1 MNRNII
7 AVAVIATTASGCYH
21 AVADTGLAPSP
32 QVIDKAWAHGFVYGL
47 VPPSVVE
54 TASKYPQGVSKVET
68 QHSFLNML
76 AQALTAGLYTPMKI
90 TVTCAGSGATGIA
103 PADVTYVQAQAPP
116 RSAPRVSPIVPQSG
130 PPILPGA
137 GSQAAIGAPRS
148 ESDRSAGVRAFAEA
162 NAHVGNHEW
171 AKAEQSYQRAV
182 LYDGSVAEYHAALGR
197 LMMILHRWED
207 AQASFSAAVL
217 LDVDNPEYRRLLKE
231 VRSRTLTCATGLK

>member
-7 AVAVIATTASGCYH
+7 AVAVISLTASGCYH
-21 AVADTGLAPSP
+21 AVVDTGLAPSP
-32 QVIDKAWAHGFVYGL
+32 QAIDKAWAHGFVYGL

-54 TASKYPQGVSKVET
+54 TASKCSQGVSKVET

-76 AQALTAGLYTPMKI
+76 AQALTLGLYTPMQI

-103 PADVTYVQAQAPP
+103 PADVTSVQAQAPP
-116 RSAPRVSPIVPQSG
+116 RSAPRASTNPTQSG
-130 PPILPGA
+130 PFSPGI

-148 ESDRSAGVRAFAEA
+148 ESDRSAGVRSFAEG
-162 NAHVGNHEW
+162 NGHVGNHEW

-182 LYDGSVAEYHAALGR
+182 LYDGSVGEYHAALGR
-197 LMMILHRWED
+197 LMMLLHRWED

-217 LDVDNPEYRRLLKE
+217 LDVDNPEYRRLLKV
-231 VRSRTLTCATGLK
+231 VRSRR